1 MNPAE
6 KSTAARVL
14 IADDED
20 DQRNGLASIV
30 SSWGFEVE
38 TAADGQQALE
48 KLASF
53 PAHVLITDL
62 DMPRLDGFGLLE
74 QIAAQGGGPAAIVL
88 TAFGSIENAIKTV
101 HDLGAFWFLEKPVQA
116 AALSVL
122 LGRAAA
128 QGRMAEQTDRLRR
141 ELS

>member
-6 KSTAARVL
+6 KSATARVL

-53 PAHVLITDL
+53 PAHVLSLVINAVQ
-62 DMPRLDGFGLLE
+62 RL
-74 QIAAQGGGPAAIVL
+74 
-88 TAFGSIENAIKTV
+88 
-101 HDLGAFWFLEKPVQA
+101 
-116 AALSVL
+116 VL
-122 LGRAAA
+122 L
-128 QGRMAEQTDRLRR
+128 MPLV
-141 ELS
+141 LP

>member
-6 KSTAARVL
+6 KSATARVL

-48 KLASF
+48 KLWGYTHELF
-53 PAHVLITDL
+53 TMNP
-62 DMPRLDGFGLLE
+62 LE
-74 QIAAQGGGPAAIVL
+74 QRLAEAGIAVDRSQL
-88 TAFGSIENAIKTV
+88 
-101 HDLGAFWFLEKPVQA
+101 
-116 AALSVL
+116 
-122 LGRAAA
+122 RAAWLA
-128 QGRMAEQTDRLRR
+128 RIEPVLAEATLTRPADGWAVRGGRDGVHTEHLGHLLS
-141 ELS
+141 ELQYMQRAYPGLSW